1 MRDWNAQRV
10 AKQRGDREPV
20 GDASDKPGLGG
31 GLQEIGPVTGRQCV
45 ATQRDRTHQ
54 HQQKR
59 REGAVP
65 LKFAASFRVGVGF
78 CHARKG

>member
-1 MRDWNAQRV
+1 MAVCGIGMPSGWRNSAV
-10 AKQRGDREPV
+10 TA
-20 GDASDKPGLGG
+20 KPGLGG